1 VAKKQLT
8 CQVSVRF
15 EPLPPE
21 KRAAYYH
28 AFDLLAE
35 LLLSDLE
42 NDIANEAAR
51 FVAGETFK
59 HESPNVLGM
68 IPENAP
74 LC

>member
-1 VAKKQLT
+1 VTKAQLT

-35 LLLSDLE
+35 LLLADLE
-42 NDIANEAAR
+42 NEAADEASIL
-51 FVAGETFK
+51 VAGNHSNIRAKMF
-59 HESPNVLGM
+59 S
-68 IPENAP
+68 
-74 LC
+74 